1 MKTMPEP
8 EPLEAT
14 TISQPM
20 DENDPPPD
28 QNSMA
33 FITPAVNKLTVNNLA
48 TTGVTGR
55 RLKEGEK

>member
-1 MKTMPEP
+1 MKKTLPEP
-8 EPLEAT
+8 QEDT
-14 TISQPM
+14 TISLV

-33 FITPAVNKLTVNNLA
+33 FITPAVSKLTVDHLA

-55 RLKEGEK
+55 RLKEGER